1 MSVESYLEQDIH
13 ISSSCSGLCLGL
25 ECWKVVTVGVLH
37 LQILVLFL
45 WTASGL
51 CFFYFHG

>member
-25 ECWKVVTVGVLH
+25 ECWKVVTVGVLR